1 MIIKSFIQYLTFEK
15 RYSANTITAYSN
27 DLQQFQ
33 DFLTTTYEG
42 TDINSPSHIY
52 IRSWIAS
59 LMNDGKMTGRSINRK
74 ISSLKTFYKFLKKQ
88 GHISKNPMQKIVS
101 PKISK
106 KLPVFVEEQNIRK
119 LFSSIE
125 FSDDFEGARDRL
137 ILAILYSTGM
147 RLSELINLRVR
158 DIQLYDLTVKVL
170 GKGNKE
176 RIIPI
181 DAGLADEMKNYQ
193 KFRND
198 LFPGNPEDYFLL
210 TDKGKKLY
218 AKFVYNLVNRYL
230 GIITT
235 VDKKSPHTL
244 RHTFATHLLNNGAE
258 LNAIK
263 ELLGHAN
270 LSATQVY
277 THNTIEKLKDIYKQA
292 HPKA

>member
-1 MIIKSFIQYLTFEK
+1 MIIKSFIQYLKFEK
-15 RYSANTITAYSN
+15 RYSAHTITAYSN

-33 DFLTTTYEG
+33 DFLTKTYEG
-42 TDINSPSHIY
+42 TDIKSPSHIY

-59 LMNDGKMTGRSINRK
+59 LMNDGNMTGRSINRK

-88 GHISKNPMQKIVS
+88 GYISKNPMQKIVS
-101 PKISK
+101 PKVSK
-106 KLPVFVEEQNIRK
+106 KLPVFVEERNIQK

-125 FSDDFEGARDRL
+125 FSDDFDGARARL

-158 DIQLYDLTVKVL
+158 DIQLYDLTIKVL

-181 DAGLADEMKNYQ
+181 DFGLADEIRHYL

-198 LFPGNPEDYFLL
+198 LLPDNREDYILL